1 VIEQRTSQ
9 RHPRLK
15 AGGIVFNGFG
25 SVIDCTVRN
34 ISDGGA
40 CLIVGNSVMIPTN
53 FRLRA
58 EGEYRHCAVT
68 WRRSNRLG
76 VKFH

>member
-1 VIEQRTSQ
+1 MIERRTSQ
-9 RHPRLK
+9 RLPRLK
-15 AGGIVFNGFG
+15 AGGIVFNGLS

-40 CLIVGNSVMIPTN
+40 CLIVAKDSMMPVS

-58 EGEYRHCAVT
+58 EGETRSCSVA
-68 WRRSNRLG
+68 WRRADRLG
-76 VKFH
+76 VKYQ